1 MISKKIKDNIQLL
14 QWFYRFLYL
23 WKFLENVIKYND
35 MSKYALDFAIPTSDK
50 KNFLLKWLV
59 IKKLLSG
66 IYSNPDK
73 KNIFGY
79 MVEINS
85 FRGIFSVTREMIET
99 QKSFEIFLK
108 SKLKDKYFAFEQVI
122 RFMRNVLNHIETAD
136 INLKVDDFVKQKDY
150 ILKWKKISKIQF
162 DLKYSD
168 YFVEWKWGK
177 DYGLNIEIDFG
188 KLKEGQKIFDIVS
201 LHQMYLLA
209 EFCFNISEVFRSGM
223 KK

>member
-50 KNFLLKWLV
+50 KNFLLKWAV
-59 IKKLLSG
+59 IKKLLSE
-66 IYSNPDK
+66 IYSNPSK

-79 MVEINS
+79 MIEINS

-99 QKSFEIFLK
+99 QKSFEIFLQK
-108 SKLKDKYFAFEQVI
+108 KLKDKYFAFEQVI

-136 INLKVDDFVKQKDY
+136 INLKVDDFVK
-150 ILKWKKISKIQF
+150 
-162 DLKYSD
+162 
-168 YFVEWKWGK
+168 
-177 DYGLNIEIDFG
+177 
-188 KLKEGQKIFDIVS
+188 
-201 LHQMYLLA
+201 
-209 EFCFNISEVFRSGM
+209 
-223 KK
+223 